1 MKKNNKI
8 NFIFPVG
15 YHKFH
20 KNQVFNY
27 QLNRW
32 LSLGYTRIEDMK
44 EVGKRVENFDDWKR
58 EMVKLAEEAL
68 SEKRYMNEAFYYR
81 ATEFYILEESAEK
94 QKMYDY
100 FSEYF
105 YKAFNNE
112 GIERFEV
119 PYEKGAIPVIKL
131 NANGKKKGTIVIH
144 GGFDSFIEEW
154 YSSMRYFSDHG
165 YEAIGFEGPGQ
176 GNARRKYG
184 LGFDYR
190 WEKPIKAVL
199 DHFNLD
205 DVTLFGISM
214 GGWLCF
220 RAAAFEPRIKRVI
233 ASSVAYDYIK
243 TMNIVFQK
251 LHILFARYL
260 KNMSNKMILN
270 AIKKGQGM
278 QAWQSFQMMYITKK
292 EIPMDAFEEMVFNLN
307 EKNLHSELVKQDV
320 LILTGR
326 NDHFI
331 PFKAHKMQVEALT
344 NTKSL
349 TDIVFTEETQAQN
362 HCQIGN
368 LGFALEE
375 MVKWI
380 EERNKKF

>member
-1 MKKNNKI
+1 MTNTDKNK
-8 NFIFPVG
+8 FTFPVG

-20 KNQVFNY
+20 KDQVFNF

-32 LSLGYTRIEDMK
+32 HSLGYTRFEDMK
-44 EVGKRVENFDDWKR
+44 KVGQRVTNFDDWKR
-58 EMVKLAEEAL
+58 EMVRLAEEVL
-68 SEKRYMNEAFYYR
+68 SEKRYMNAAFYYR
-81 ATEFYILEESAEK
+81 AAEFYILEESAEK
-94 QKMYDY
+94 QKMYDS

-105 YKAFNNE
+105 YRAFKDE

-119 PYEKGAIPVIKL
+119 PYEKGAMPAIKL
-131 NANGKKKGTIVIH
+131 KASGKKKGTIVIH

-154 YSSMRYFSDHG
+154 YSPMIYFTDHG

-184 LGFDYR
+184 LAFDYR
-190 WEKPIKAVL
+190 WEKPTKAVL
-199 DHFNLD
+199 DYFKLD
-205 DVTLFGISM
+205 DVTLLGFSM
-214 GGWLCF
+214 GGWFCF

-270 AIKKGQGM
+270 AIKKGSGM

-292 EIPMDAFEEMVFNLN
+292 EIPVDAFEEMVFKMN
-307 EKNLHSELVKQDV
+307 EENLHSELVKQDV

-331 PFKAHKMQVEALT
+331 PFKAHKMQVRALT
-344 NTKSL
+344 NAKSV
-349 TDIVFTEETQAQN
+349 TAKVFTKETHANN

-368 LGFALEE
+368 MGLALDTI
-375 MVKWI
+375 VKWI
-380 EERNKKF
+380 EGIS